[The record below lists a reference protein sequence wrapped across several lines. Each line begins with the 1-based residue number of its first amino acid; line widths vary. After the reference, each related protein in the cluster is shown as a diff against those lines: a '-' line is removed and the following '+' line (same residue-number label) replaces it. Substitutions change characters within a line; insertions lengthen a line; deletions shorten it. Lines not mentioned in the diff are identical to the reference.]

1 MYSEFGK
8 DVEFVI
14 VYIREAHPDRTVNGE
29 NIPQP
34 KTFEQRFG
42 IAKTMCTKLEI
53 SIPTVVDGIDNKVS
67 TQYAGMPDRLY
78 LIARD
83 GKVAFKGAR
92 GPFGF
97 RPSEL
102 TTAIRKEL
110 GITEPKEKKTEKKAV
125 KKATKKG
132 KAK

>member
-29 NIPQP
+29 KIPQP
-34 KTFEQRFG
+34 KTFEQRIG

-53 SIPTVVDGIDNKVS
+53 SIPTVIDGIDNKVG

-78 LIARD
+78 LVTRD
-83 GKVAFKGAR
+83 GKVAYKGAR

-97 RPSEL
+97 HPAEL
-102 TTAIRKEL
+102 TAAIRKEL
-110 GITEPKEKKTEKKAV
+110 GIAEPKKKKAE

-132 KAK
+132 KG